1 MSARMRVILSG
12 AKDRSRHASEARGP
26 LAPLTRSFAPLRMT
40 LRTMLRAPLAT
51 TLRDP
56 LACLLAPL
64 LLLGASGGPPP
75 THDESDVAVVIAKF
89 KQKDPGLAKVFAS
102 AAGYAVFPTVGKG
115 GIGIG
120 GARGKGWVYGHG
132 RLIGRSTLTQVT
144 IGFQL
149 GGQAYSEV
157 VFFKDQEALDN
168 FKLGHLKLD
177 AQASAIALTA
187 RASADLAYRN
197 GVAIVTMAKGGLMY
211 EASVG
216 GQKFSF
222 KPLAKGS

>member
-1 MSARMRVILSG
+1 MPNS
-12 AKDRSRHASEARGP
+12 
-26 LAPLTRSFAPLRMT
+26 
-40 LRTMLRAPLAT
+40 LAT
-51 TLRDP
+51 LSA
-56 LACLLAPL
+56 LVLLLA
-64 LLLGASGGPPP
+64 GPPAAAP
-75 THDESDVAVVIAKF
+75 TFAARDESDAAVVIARF
-89 KQKDPGLAKVFAS
+89 KEKDPGLAKVFAS

-120 GARGKGWVYGHG
+120 GARGKGYVYQGG

-157 VFFKDQEALDN
+157 VFFKTAEALEN
-168 FKLGHLKLD
+168 FKRGKLKLD

-187 RASADLAYRN
+187 RAAADLAYRD

-222 KPLAKGS
+222 KPAG

>member
-1 MSARMRVILSG
+1 MATVGIRRGTSLRVILLLLP
-12 AKDRSRHASEARGP
+12 GP
-26 LAPLTRSFAPLRMT
+26 LAPPAAPAVR
-40 LRTMLRAPLAT
+40 
-51 TLRDP
+51 
-56 LACLLAPL
+56 
-64 LLLGASGGPPP
+64 
-75 THDESDVAVVIAKF
+75 DESDVAAVIAKF
-89 KQKDPGLAKVFAS
+89 KEKDPGLAEVFVS
-102 AAGYAVFPTVGKG
+102 AAGYVVFPTVGKG
-115 GIGIG
+115 AIGIG
-120 GARGKGWVYGHG
+120 GARGKGWVYRHG
-132 RLIGRSTLTQVT
+132 RLIGRSTLTQVS

-157 VFFKDQEALDN
+157 VFLKDQAALDN

-187 RASADLAYRN
+187 RASGDLAYRN

-222 KPLAKGS
+222 SPTGKKG

>member
-1 MSARMRVILSG
+1 MSGQARAALVGFATALMV
-12 AKDRSRHASEARGP
+12 
-26 LAPLTRSFAPLRMT
+26 LAPMPVSLPSPAR
-40 LRTMLRAPLAT
+40 
-51 TLRDP
+51 
-56 LACLLAPL
+56 
-64 LLLGASGGPPP
+64 
-75 THDESDVAVVIAKF
+75 DESDVAAVIAKF
-89 KQKDPGLAKVFAS
+89 KAKDPGLAAVFAS

-115 GIGIG
+115 AIGIG
-120 GARGKGWVYGHG
+120 GARGKGWVYRHG
-132 RLIGRSTLTQVT
+132 RLIGRSTLTQVS

-157 VFFKDQEALDN
+157 VFFKDQTALDN
-168 FKLGHLKLD
+168 FRLGHLKLD

-187 RASADLAYRN
+187 RASGDLAYRN

-222 KPLAKGS
+222 SPTGKQG

>member
-1 MSARMRVILSG
+1 MRMHVILSG
-12 AKDRSRHASEARGP
+12 AKDRVGGAGEGRGS
-26 LAPLTRSFAPLRMT
+26 LACVGRSFAPLRMT
-40 LRTMLRAPLAT
+40 FLAAVLAFLPAPGSLPSLT
-51 TLRDP
+51 RDEE
-56 LACLLAPL
+56 
-64 LLLGASGGPPP
+64 G
-75 THDESDVAVVIAKF
+75 VAEVIAKF
-89 KQKDPGLAKVFAS
+89 KEKDPGIADVFAS
-102 AAGYAVFPTVGKG
+102 AAGYAVYPTIGKG

-120 GARGKGWVYGHG
+120 GARGKGWVYEGGHV
-132 RLIGRSTLTQVT
+132 IGRSTMNQVT
-144 IGFQL
+144 IGFQF
-149 GGQAYSEV
+149 GGQVYSEV
-157 VFFKDQEALDN
+157 VFFKTQAALDN

-222 KPLAKGS
+222 KPVGK